1 MAYLILVKPCPPCP
15 EAVTRVF
22 CFEVE
27 GRQREVPYDDMI
39 MKIVE
44 DVKICAE
51 LEPESKWFRLHDSYM
66 ANLDIISSEA
76 THADTVC
83 FKSTDCT
90 EEP

>member
-1 MAYLILVKPCPPCP
+1 
-15 EAVTRVF
+15 
-22 CFEVE
+22 
-27 GRQREVPYDDMI
+27 MI